1 MAWTEMMAH
10 ATVSASLS
18 GCSLDV
24 LVRACLAIAF
34 QPSEHV

>member
-1 MAWTEMMAH
+1 MAWTERIAH

-18 GCSLDV
+18 GCRLEV
-24 LVRACLAIAF
+24 LVRACFAVVF